1 VKGLSLALNLPVA
14 GVPSLDV
21 IARAQPLDD
30 KPMIA
35 VLQAGRSRLAYAPYR
50 VENDL
55 WKAQEAPA
63 VIDPKELV
71 KLIKEPTLVCGE
83 LSEEARSTIGR
94 RWKNAILAS
103 PSLSLRRAG
112 FLAEIGWERLQNDQ
126 ADDPVTL
133 APIYLSTSNSIPD

>member
-1 VKGLSLALNLPVA
+1 MV
-14 GVPSLDV
+14 
-21 IARAQPLDD
+21 
-30 KPMIA
+30 A

-50 VENDL
+50 VENGL
-55 WKAQEAPA
+55 WQTQEAPA

-71 KLIKEPTLVCGE
+71 KMIKEPTLVCGE